1 MRRLLRFLKTLLSTG
16 TCPQMSG
23 IYMSSIRALS
33 LQKYRSY
40 RLSLNPSHQGE
51 SMKRE
56 PIRTYV
62 TKLYNQTVTVRV
74 YPYHSPKPKA
84 NMTLPRP
91 IRISLRVS

>member
-1 MRRLLRFLKTLLSTG
+1 
-16 TCPQMSG
+16 
-23 IYMSSIRALS
+23 
-33 LQKYRSY
+33 
-40 RLSLNPSHQGE
+40 
-51 SMKRE
+51 MKRE